1 MLTHSHPIS
10 SWFHHG
16 WGLQEGLS
24 TEQNT
29 ENKSITFLLKMWT
42 QQRSLEPS
50 TLVTSA
56 SCSTPKPRGGS
67 GATDAL
73 PTIRLSPQFHEPCC
87 TSLPP
92 GNLQK
97 LQAVS
102 KKCSLQRNS
111 WGWGWGQGQEKEGR
125 EGRKGRGRKT
135 EREAL
140 N

>member
-1 MLTHSHPIS
+1 MD
-10 SWFHHG
+10 
-16 WGLQEGLS
+16 
-24 TEQNT
+24 TE
-29 ENKSITFLLKMWT
+29 
-42 QQRSLEPS
+42 QRSLEPS
-50 TLVTSA
+50 ILVTSA

-102 KKCSLQRNS
+102 KKEVQPAEEQLGVRV
-111 WGWGWGQGQEKEGR
+111 GAGT
-125 EGRKGRGRKT
+125 GRGRQR
-135 EREAL
+135 EREEKEEGEKL
-140 N
+140 RGKL